1 MEHLLGF
8 DKMVTPVIIRIVYF
22 LGLLVVLITGI
33 ATLFGGGGVLGA
45 LTGLAI
51 LFFGAI
57 MVRVYSELLIL
68 LFRIHDNLVS
78 INQQMKDRNP
88 SGQL

>member
-1 MEHLLGF
+1 MQDLLGF
-8 DKMVTPVIIRIVYF
+8 EKMVTPIIIRILYF
-22 LGLLVVLITGI
+22 LGLL
-33 ATLFGGGGVLGA
+33 GVLVMTVVSLFQGRI
-45 LTGLAI
+45 LMAI
-51 LFFGAI
+51 GVLVFGAI

-78 INQQMKDRNP
+78 INQQMKDRNS

>member
-1 MEHLLGF
+1 
-8 DKMVTPVIIRIVYF
+8 
-22 LGLLVVLITGI
+22 
-33 ATLFGGGGVLGA
+33 LFQGNILPA
-45 LTGLAI
+45 IAI
-51 LFFGAI
+51 LVFGAI

-78 INQQMKDRNP
+78 INQQMKDRNS

>member
-1 MEHLLGF
+1 MQDLVGF
-8 DKMVTPVIIRIVYF
+8 DMMVTPIIIRILYF
-22 LGLLVVLITGI
+22 LGLL
-33 ATLFGGGGVLGA
+33 GVLVMTVVSLFQGRI
-45 LTGLAI
+45 LMAI
-51 LFFGAI
+51 GVLVFGAI

-78 INQQMKDRNP
+78 INQQMKDRNS

>member
-1 MEHLLGF
+1 MQQLLGF
-8 DKMVTPVIIRIVYF
+8 DKMVTPIIIRIVYF
-22 LGLLVVLITGI
+22 LGLLVVLVTAV
-33 ATLFGGGGVLGA
+33 ATLFSGGLRGV

-51 LFFGAI
+51 LVVGAI

-78 INQQMKDRNP
+78 INQQMKDRNS
-88 SGQL
+88 SGPL

>member
-1 MEHLLGF
+1 MQDLLGF
-8 DKMVTPVIIRIVYF
+8 DKMVTPIIIRILYF
-22 LGLLVVLITGI
+22 LGLL
-33 ATLFGGGGVLGA
+33 GVLVMTVVSLFQGRI
-45 LTGLAI
+45 LPAI
-51 LFFGAI
+51 GILVFGAI

-78 INQQMKDRNP
+78 INQQMKDRNS

>member
-1 MEHLLGF
+1 MQDLLGF
-8 DKMVTPVIIRIVYF
+8 EKMVTPIVIRILYF
-22 LGLLVVLITGI
+22 LGLLVVLISGVSALFSGGFRGI
-33 ATLFGGGGVLGA
+33 
-45 LTGLAI
+45 LTGFAI
-51 LFFGAI
+51 LIFGAI

>member
-1 MEHLLGF
+1 MQDLLGF
-8 DKMVTPVIIRIVYF
+8 DKMVTPIIIRILYF
-22 LGLLVVLITGI
+22 LGLLAVLVMTVVSLFQGNILPAIGI
-33 ATLFGGGGVLGA
+33 LV
-45 LTGLAI
+45 
-51 LFFGAI
+51 FGAI

-78 INQQMKDRNP
+78 INQQMKDRNS

>member
-1 MEHLLGF
+1 MQDLLGF
-8 DKMVTPVIIRIVYF
+8 DKMVTPIIIRILYF
-22 LGLLVVLITGI
+22 LGLI
-33 ATLFGGGGVLGA
+33 GVLVMTVVSLFQGRI
-45 LTGLAI
+45 LMAI
-51 LFFGAI
+51 GVLVFGAI

-78 INQQMKDRNP
+78 INQQMKDRNS

>member
-1 MEHLLGF
+1 MQDLLGF
-8 DKMVTPVIIRIVYF
+8 DKMVTPIIIRILYF
-22 LGLLVVLITGI
+22 LGLL
-33 ATLFGGGGVLGA
+33 GVLVMTVVSLFQGRI
-45 LTGLAI
+45 LAAIGI
-51 LFFGAI
+51 LVFGAI

-78 INQQMKDRNP
+78 INQQMKDRNS